1 MLWDNLVCLDCLT
14 FKSLSLKVYDL
25 NLTYE
30 IFDFIKILAQIINIF
45 SKVWQNK
52 KWFNLCWNGKNTIMC
67 KLSLGMAILNPN
79 TMNSHDCLGQQRIA
93 QFHEFIMFHIQK
105 LICKQFLNL

>member
-45 SKVWQNK
+45 SKVWKNK
-52 KWFNLCWNGKNTIMC
+52 K
-67 KLSLGMAILNPN
+67 
-79 TMNSHDCLGQQRIA
+79 
-93 QFHEFIMFHIQK
+93 
-105 LICKQFLNL
+105 